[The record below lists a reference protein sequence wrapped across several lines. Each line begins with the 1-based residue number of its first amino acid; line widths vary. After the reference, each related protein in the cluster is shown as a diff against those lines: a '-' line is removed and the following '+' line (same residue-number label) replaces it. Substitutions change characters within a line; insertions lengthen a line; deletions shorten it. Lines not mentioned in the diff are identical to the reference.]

1 MKIFFNDKSYDDLKN
16 LQETYLRFIHS
27 REKPESFKFKITYD
41 NNNPI
46 MDFILPVDRKEQ
58 NIFVYIHKIL
68 NKELIDHIED
78 IFYVRTLEENIK
90 YLEDCYVEWYT
101 QENNM
106 KSSELACLKVYSND
120 LRDYYEYPSSNEL
133 LYMATECALYDKE
146 NFSTDKNLDKLTEE
160 YLNISTESLIDQ
172 YEKYYHTD
180 YHATLLAYIG
190 QSYKD
195 KTIQEISLKRYDTY
209 NDVKKHYNANRKTLE
224 FSITK
229 KKR

>member
-1 MKIFFNDKSYDDLKN
+1 MKIFFNDKSYEDLRN

-27 REKPESFKFKITYD
+27 REKPKSFKFKITDD
-41 NNNPI
+41 NKNII
-46 MDFILPVDRKEQ
+46 MDLILPVDRKEE

-68 NKELIDHIED
+68 NKELMDNIEN

-90 YLEDCYVEWYT
+90 CLEDCYVEWYT
-101 QENNM
+101 QEN
-106 KSSELACLKVYSND
+106 KIEDSELACLKVYSND

-133 LYMATECALYDKE
+133 LYMARECALYDKE
-146 NFSTDKNLDKLTEE
+146 NFITDKNVDKLTEE
-160 YLNISTESLIDQ
+160 YLNLSTESLIDQ

-195 KTIQEISLKRYDTY
+195 KNIQQISLKRYDTY
-209 NDVKKHYNANRKTLE
+209 NDVKKHYNANRKNLE
-224 FSITK
+224 FSIIK